1 MKRVL
6 QKFSLF
12 LLGTLSVASLS
23 FAQIAPPPEDK
34 GLEELYDRFED
45 QEVRQTEE
53 VKKEQSPREEKAAE
67 APKEANKVSDLSVLS
82 PFQDIAI
89 IQRRFLPKTK
99 RIELTP
105 SFAINTNNAYF
116 NNIGFGLRGTFY
128 FQEKFGIEGTYL
140 FLDSSERPITKG
152 LKEKKS
158 ISTASLV
165 EPEAYYGVNLKW
177 APLYGKMAWL
187 GEKIVPFDLYI
198 TPGVGVTK
206 TAIGK
211 SHTTFS
217 LGAGQLFALS
227 KSSGL
232 RWDLN
237 WNFYQAETIPD
248 ATTGQ
253 SSTSNHSDLVMTIGY
268 SFFFPEATYR

>member
-1 MKRVL
+1 VKRFYK
-6 QKFSLF
+6 QIG
-12 LLGTLSVASLS
+12 LLILAFAGMSNFS
-23 FAQIAPPPEDK
+23 FAQIAPAPVDT

-53 VKKEQSPREEKAAE
+53 AKRVQTPREEE
-67 APKEANKVSDLSVLS
+67 AKEKPKEVTKVSDLSVLA

-99 RIELTP
+99 RFEASGAAT
-105 SFAINTNNAYF
+105 INTNNAYF
-116 NNIGFGLRGTFY
+116 NNVGIAGRFAFY
-128 FQEKFGIEGTYL
+128 FQEKIGIEGTYM

-152 LKEKKS
+152 LKDKKR

-165 EPEAYYGVNLKW
+165 EPEAYYGVSLKW

-187 GEKIVPFDLYI
+187 GEKIVPFDLYL
-198 TPGVGVTK
+198 TPGFGVTK
-206 TAIGK
+206 TALGK

-217 LGAGQLFALS
+217 IGGGQLFALT

-248 ATTGQ
+248 TTTGV
-253 SSTSNHSDLVMTIGY
+253 SSKSNHSDLVLTVGY